1 MENTQ
6 PKEKVEQIHLTPEER
21 EKEIQEILRLANEE
35 KMTLKKIAQVLNL
48 KTGGNVGKKLKRAGY
63 ARIGGKYIP
72 IPEEVDEN
80 EQSNCEENIDMDKVK
95 DILKMIEDMNNRLT
109 KLEPKD
115 RTGIMVSN
123 EVMNYKAFSIRAD
136 ESIMNDFDELAK
148 NFSNVSKS
156 YLISIALKEFVSK
169 YSSNNKND

>member
-6 PKEKVEQIHLTPEER
+6 PKEKAKQTHLSAKEREEQI
-21 EKEIQEILRLANEE
+21 KEIVRLANEE
-35 KMTLKKIAQVLNL
+35 KMTLKKIAQELNL
-48 KTGGNVGKKLKRAGY
+48 KSADNVGKKLKRAGY
-63 ARIGGKYIP
+63 IKKDGKYKLAS
-72 IPEEVDEN
+72 EEIAEK
-80 EQSNCEENIDMDKVK
+80 EQVNSEENIDMDKIK

>member
-6 PKEKVEQIHLTPEER
+6 SKEKVKQTHLSAKQREEQI
-21 EKEIQEILRLANEE
+21 KEIVRLANEE
-35 KMTLKKIAQVLNL
+35 KMTLKKIAQELNL
-48 KTGGNVGKKLKRAGY
+48 KSADNVGKKLKRAGY
-63 ARIGGKYIP
+63 IKKDGKYKLIS
-72 IPEEVDEN
+72 EEVVEK
-80 EQSNCEENIDMDKVK
+80 EQVNSEENIDMNKIK
-95 DILKMIEDMNNRLT
+95 DMLKMIEDMNNRLA
-109 KLEPKD
+109 KLEPKGK
-115 RTGIMVSN
+115 TGIMVSN